1 MIFHPH
7 ILALMAFS
15 LLTIALIS
23 FSATSALHIY
33 RNWDAGSSGGEQL
46 LLERKATRIT
56 KVLFYLFGFHLVS
69 LLLFIHAASDICI
82 LFSGAMCAAG
92 SLSANAYG
100 FPVLLLKMLNFFL
113 AGLWLILNHAD
124 SKADG
129 HPLLREKYLFLFL
142 LVPLLLLEMV
152 LQALYFHGLH
162 PGMVTSCC
170 GKLYSQGAQTLA
182 FGNVALST
190 KPMMVAFYSCMGLI
204 LASGIALL
212 RWGKGYYF
220 FAALNGLAFAVSIE
234 SILSFIS
241 VYVYQYS
248 ALHCPFCM
256 FQKQYGY
263 AGYLLYGLLFLGSL
277 AGVGVGILHPFRRR
291 KNLRSVVPAMQRIL
305 AITSVVLLFFFVL
318 IATLQIVFSTFE
330 LFG

>member
-15 LLTIALIS
+15 LLIIVLIT

-33 RNWDAGSSGGEQL
+33 RNWDASSSGGNQL
-46 LLERKATRIT
+46 ILERKAARIT
-56 KVLFYLFGFHLVS
+56 KVLFYLFGFHLAS
-69 LLLFIHAASDICI
+69 LLLFVHTAGDICI

-124 SKADG
+124 GKAG
-129 HPLLREKYLFLFL
+129 NHQLLREKYLFLFL
-142 LVPLLLLEMV
+142 LVPLLLLEIV

-162 PGMVTSCC
+162 PGMMTSCC
-170 GKLYSQGAQTLA
+170 GKLYTQSSQTIA

-190 KPMMVAFYSCMGLI
+190 RPMMVAFYSCMFLTI
-204 LASGIALL
+204 ASGLALI

-220 FAALNGLAFAVSIE
+220 FAALNGLAFAVSIT
-234 SILSFIS
+234 SIISFIS
-241 VYVYQYS
+241 VYVYQFS

-256 FQKQYGY
+256 FQKQFGY
-263 AGYLLYGLLFLGSL
+263 AGYLLYGLLFFGSL
-277 AGVGVGILHPFRRR
+277 TGVGVGILHPFRRR
-291 KNLRSVVPAMQRIL
+291 TNLLPVVPAMQRIL
-305 AITSVVLLFFFVL
+305 ATASVVLLFVFVL